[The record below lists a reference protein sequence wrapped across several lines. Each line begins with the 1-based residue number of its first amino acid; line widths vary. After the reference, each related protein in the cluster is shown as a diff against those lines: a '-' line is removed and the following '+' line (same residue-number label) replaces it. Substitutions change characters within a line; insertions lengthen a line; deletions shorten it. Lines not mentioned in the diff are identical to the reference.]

1 MGMRV
6 TKLGRSSVSYEVGV
20 FGPLLEKP
28 LRPGLSSQQLETESV
43 AAVGGF
49 THVFVD
55 KEKRRPV
62 KGLPRPLLEGLGAV
76 LGSDS
81 PLAKL

>member
-1 MGMRV
+1 
-6 TKLGRSSVSYEVGV
+6 VSYEIGV
-20 FGPLLEKP
+20 FGPLLEEP
-28 LRPGLSSQQLETESV
+28 PRPGLSSPQLENESV

-62 KGLPRPLLEGLGAV
+62 NGLPRPLLAGLGAV
-76 LGSDS
+76 LGSGGAVAR
-81 PLAKL
+81 L

>member
-1 MGMRV
+1 MRV

-20 FGPLLEKP
+20 FGPLLEEP
-28 LRPGLSSQQLETESV
+28 LGPGVSSPQLEIESV

-62 KGLPRPLLEGLGAV
+62 KGLPQPLLEGLGNV
-76 LGSDS
+76 LGSGG
-81 PLAKL
+81 PVAKL